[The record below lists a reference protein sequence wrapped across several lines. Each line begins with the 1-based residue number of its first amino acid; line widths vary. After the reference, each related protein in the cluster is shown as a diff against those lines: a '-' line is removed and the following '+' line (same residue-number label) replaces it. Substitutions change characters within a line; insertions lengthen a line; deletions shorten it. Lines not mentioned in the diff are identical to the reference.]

1 MKYIVNIDESK
12 LKELDLPKSA
22 LEARLKVEEG
32 ILSKEEPGSLFDKWL
47 SSEYDRGEDWYWSDA
62 VLHVENSDTC
72 DVSGVLYTVTPE
84 EALRH
89 LKEGLPVQGVFL
101 RISEERYL
109 KNANFTEHWIAA
121 GGKIAIEGIER
132 EADLLAEVAERGQ
145 SKSVH
150 MVGGYL
156 MIPTGEVALGYY
168 GEPQSKFFF
177 MDDYLIGEEL
187 WVDFDDVELR
197 PKQLSAKS
205 TGAKSGKKSGGT
217 KKPSGIKSAGSAKG
231 SAKGK
236 ASSKNLRKMA
246 MLRLMMGK

>member
-1 MKYIVNIDESK
+1 MKYIVNIDENK

-32 ILSKEEPGSLFDKWL
+32 ILSEEEPGSLFDKWL
-47 SSEYDRGEDWYWSDA
+47 SSEYDKNEDWYWSDA

-72 DVSGVLYTVTPE
+72 DVQGVLYTVTPE

-89 LKEGLPVQGVFL
+89 LKEELPVQGVFL

-109 KNANFTEHWIAA
+109 KNANFTEHWVAD

-132 EADLLAEVAERGQ
+132 EADLLAEVNARGQ

-156 MIPTGEVALGYY
+156 MIPTDDIALGYY

-187 WVDFDDVELR
+187 GVDFNDVELR
-197 PKQLSAKS
+197 PKQLTVKS
-205 TGAKSGKKSGGT
+205 TSAKSGKKSGGT
-217 KKPSGIKSAGSAKG
+217 KKPAGISTGGAKG
-231 SAKGK
+231 KGK

>member
-1 MKYIVNIDESK
+1 MKYIINIDENK
-12 LKELDLPKSA
+12 LKELELPKSGF
-22 LEARLKVEEG
+22 EARLKVEEG

-47 SSEYDRGEDWYWSDA
+47 SSEYDKNEDWYWSDA

-72 DVSGVLYTVTPE
+72 GVPGVLYTVTPE

-109 KNANFTEHWIAA
+109 KNANFTEHWVEA

-132 EADLLAEVAERGQ
+132 VADLLAEVNARGQ

-156 MIPTGEVALGYY
+156 MIPTGDVALGYY

-187 WVDFDDVELR
+187 GVAFDDVELR
-197 PKQLSAKS
+197 TKPMTAKS
-205 TGAKSGKKSGGT
+205 GGAKSGGA
-217 KKPSGIKSAGSAKG
+217 KSAKSASSGAKKTAKG
-231 SAKGK
+231 I
-236 ASSKNLRKMA
+236 SSKNLRKMA

>member
-1 MKYIVNIDESK
+1 MKYIVNIDENK
-12 LKELDLPKSA
+12 LKELELPKSA

-47 SSEYDRGEDWYWSDA
+47 SSEYNRGEDWYWSDA

-72 DVSGVLYTVTPE
+72 DVQGVLYTVTPE

-121 GGKIAIEGIER
+121 GGKIAIEGIEH
-132 EADLLAEVAERGQ
+132 EADLLAEVNARGQ

-156 MIPTGEVALGYY
+156 MIPTGDVALGYY
-168 GEPQSKFFF
+168 GEPQSRFFF

-205 TGAKSGKKSGGT
+205 TSAKSGKKSGGT
-217 KKPSGIKSAGSAKG
+217 KKPTGIKSAGG
-231 SAKGK
+231 AKGK

>member
-1 MKYIVNIDESK
+1 MKYIVNINENK
-12 LKELDLPKSA
+12 LKELELPKSGF
-22 LEARLKVEEG
+22 EARLKVEEG
-32 ILSKEEPGSLFDKWL
+32 ILSEEGSDSLFDKWL
-47 SSEYDRGEDWYWSDA
+47 SSEYDKNEDWYWSDA
-62 VLHVENSDTC
+62 VLHVENSGTC
-72 DVSGVLYTVTPE
+72 DVPGVLYTVTPE

-109 KNANFTEHWIAA
+109 KNANFTEHWVTA
-121 GGKIAIEGIER
+121 GGKIAVEDVER
-132 EADLLAEVAERGQ
+132 EADLLAEVESRGQ

-156 MIPTGEVALGYY
+156 MIPTGDVALGYY

-187 WVDFDDVELR
+187 SVSFDDVEIR
-197 PKQLSAKS
+197 PKSTSAKS
-205 TGAKSGKKSGGT
+205 GGAKSGGAKSGGT
-217 KKPSGIKSAGSAKG
+217 KSTSSGAKKTT
-231 SAKGK
+231 KGI
-236 ASSKNLRKMA
+236 SSKNLRKMA

>member
-1 MKYIVNIDESK
+1 MKYIVNVDESK
-12 LKELDLPKSA
+12 LKELDLPKSGF
-22 LEARLKVEEG
+22 EARLKVEEG

-47 SSEYDRGEDWYWSDA
+47 SSEYDREEDWYWSDA
-62 VLHVENSDTC
+62 MLHVENSDTC
-72 DVSGVLYTVTPE
+72 DVQGVLYTVTPE

-132 EADLLAEVAERGQ
+132 EADLLAEVDARGQ

-156 MIPTGEVALGYY
+156 MIPTGDVALGYY

-187 WVDFDDVELR
+187 DVNFDDVELR
-197 PKQLSAKS
+197 PKQMVVKS
-205 TGAKSGKKSGGT
+205 SGSKKPGGE
-217 KKPSGIKSAGSAKG
+217 KKPSGIKTSQ
-231 SAKGK
+231 GK

-246 MLRLMMGK
+246 MLRLMMGR